1 MKDLTELTDLLVARL
16 KAAQIPMWD
25 VFSISFDIY
34 ENQFRK
40 HEIEITRHAITY
52 SYVLRTFYEKGND
65 FGVGVI
71 KANSMDVKEID
82 TNIRRSQ
89 ELAKLNV
96 TPNHALPQLGK
107 KYPTMKLAEDHVLA
121 DPEGVLTDQS
131 EEYLRIVGELKHV
144 EPTFGKLRLYIS
156 KSDLRNSEDLFLN
169 DQKTSFYIEFPLKS
183 EESGNLA
190 EFWGLRYLKN
200 TSQLNLQKRLAK
212 WAELSVDSLRART
225 PPPTKSISVILSPKM
240 VWDALSKTIG
250 HHSTGVALY
259 EGISRFKEEEKVADT
274 TFTLIDNGLMEDGIF
289 VANWDGEGNP
299 QQATMVIQKGIFQ
312 NFLYDQLYATLKKR
326 SSTGNGLRSLDGD
339 IINSIT
345 NLEIAPGS
353 QSLDELIE
361 ATKFGVFIEEFSWLN
376 PSSVTGDFGAE
387 IRNGYLIENGKI
399 STPIKG
405 GNLSGNAFEMIQAIE
420 GITKDRLVEGKYKFP
435 HIKFADLILSS

>member
-1 MKDLTELTDLLVARL
+1 
-16 KAAQIPMWD
+16 
-25 VFSISFDIY
+25 
-34 ENQFRK
+34 
-40 HEIEITRHAITY
+40 
-52 SYVLRTFYEKGND
+52 
-65 FGVGVI
+65 
-71 KANSMDVKEID
+71 
-82 TNIRRSQ
+82 
-89 ELAKLNV
+89 
-96 TPNHALPQLGK
+96 
-107 KYPTMKLAEDHVLA
+107 
-121 DPEGVLTDQS
+121 
-131 EEYLRIVGELKHV
+131 
-144 EPTFGKLRLYIS
+144 
-156 KSDLRNSEDLFLN
+156 
-169 DQKTSFYIEFPLKS
+169 
-183 EESGNLA
+183 
-190 EFWGLRYLKN
+190 
-200 TSQLNLQKRLAK
+200 
-212 WAELSVDSLRART
+212 
-225 PPPTKSISVILSPKM
+225 